1 MTYGEQ
7 KTKSLIQNFVKAKMR
22 KRINSFNFGHGAIKL
37 KLRLDFCSIK
47 VVLTTIS
54 HLDVVNDEVV
64 DVESLVLSVALGILQ
79 KVEEELGRLLGPAT
93 LAGAVDLGL

>member
-1 MTYGEQ
+1 M
-7 KTKSLIQNFVKAKMR
+7 
-22 KRINSFNFGHGAIKL
+22 
-37 KLRLDFCSIK
+37 
-47 VVLTTIS
+47 
-54 HLDVVNDEVV
+54 VNDEVV